1 MSQNGQDSLRSAD
14 EPSGVDATPNP
25 RVKQAWTRPQ
35 VVVLDA
41 RETAS
46 GGEGL
51 VEEVSVNKPGS

>member
-1 MSQNGQDSLRSAD
+1 MSQNDQNSLRSVV

-25 RVKQAWTRPQ
+25 RLKQAWTRPQ

-51 VEEVSVNKPGS
+51 IEEGAVNKPGS